1 MESNL
6 FTYYSLSEC
15 TTQKKVFEKLDLL
28 VESGKIEY
36 NDHDLDVIRVTDID
50 LDESELDDLIS
61 FFDDNNVMG
70 DLSIE
75 DSEDDEDFFNDN
87 FSEEDYDF

>member
-15 TTQKKVFEKLDLL
+15 TTQKKVFQKLDLL
-28 VESGKIEY
+28 VENGKIEY
-36 NDHDLDVIRVTDID
+36 NDHDLDVIKITDID
-50 LDESELDDLIS
+50 LDESELEDLVS
-61 FFDDNNVMG
+61 FLDDNNVMG

-75 DSEDDEDFFNDN
+75 DSDDDDFFNDN
-87 FSEEDYDF
+87 FTDDDYDF

>member
-15 TTQKKVFEKLDLL
+15 TTQKKVFQKLDLL
-28 VESGKIEY
+28 VENGKIEY
-36 NDHDLDVIRVTDID
+36 NDHDLDVIKITDID
-50 LDESELDDLIS
+50 LDESELEDLVS
-61 FFDDNNVMG
+61 FLDDNNVMG

-75 DSEDDEDFFNDN
+75 DNDDDDFFNDN
-87 FSEEDYDF
+87 FTDDDYDF